1 MLESARRV
9 APGSGGVQ
17 RVGWAFALL
26 WWPSIDVGGCALDAI
41 EGALGGFGSGRRRP
55 NVGNGAE
62 RSVRG
67 EVRSAWGGR
76 RTVSSGTTLALTLAY
91 RRCPPFGSL
100 CPFRTER
107 PTGRSFLRM
116 PTLDPTERLARWSLA
131 TGIAVLLLKSIA
143 WRLTGSVALLSDA
156 LESIVNVV
164 ASFAMLYAVRIARI
178 PADQNHPYGHGK
190 AEYLSAVLEGVL
202 IAVAAV
208 LSIHAAWDRLFHPR
222 ALDAIGAGIAFSFV
236 ATALN
241 GLLAWRLMTT
251 GKKLRSPAL
260 AADGRHILSD
270 VVTSVG
276 VLVGIG
282 LAQATGWW
290 VLDPLLACLVA
301 VNILWMGWKL
311 IRLSIGGLMD
321 EVLDPAELE
330 RWRAIAD
337 RVAREGGAVG
347 VEQFRLRRTGTS
359 AQCDLILRVPGE
371 MEVRA
376 AHAICDRI
384 EAALQVEDAD
394 VGVVVHVEPS
404 ASSTPAI

>member
-1 MLESARRV
+1 
-9 APGSGGVQ
+9 
-17 RVGWAFALL
+17 
-26 WWPSIDVGGCALDAI
+26 
-41 EGALGGFGSGRRRP
+41 
-55 NVGNGAE
+55 
-62 RSVRG
+62 
-67 EVRSAWGGR
+67 
-76 RTVSSGTTLALTLAY
+76 
-91 RRCPPFGSL
+91 
-100 CPFRTER
+100 
-107 PTGRSFLRM
+107 M

-131 TGIAVLLLKSIA
+131 TGVTVLLLKGIA

-164 ASFAMLYAVRIARI
+164 ASFAMLYAVRIARL
-178 PADQNHPYGHGK
+178 PADHNHPYGHGK

-208 LSIHAAWDRLFHPR
+208 LSINAAWDRLFHPR
-222 ALDAIGAGIAFSFV
+222 ALEGIGAGIAVSLV

-241 GLLAWRLMTT
+241 GLLAWRLIAT

-276 VLVGIG
+276 VLIGIG

-290 VLDPLLACLVA
+290 ILDPLLACFVA
-301 VNILWMGWKL
+301 ANILWMGWKL
-311 IRLSIGGLMD
+311 IRHSIGGLMD
-321 EVLDPAELE
+321 EVLDPAELD
-330 RWRAIAD
+330 RWRAVAE

-359 AQCDLILRVPGE
+359 AQCDMILRVPGE
-371 MEVRA
+371 MPVRA

-384 EAALQVEDAD
+384 EDALHVEDPD
-394 VGVVVHVEPS
+394 LGVVVHVEPAA
-404 ASSTPAI
+404 ASIPAI